1 MVLQQN
7 ARTLIGGFHE
17 KCYSL
22 TLVAI
27 QSAAKEAIFFGA
39 ILGSVGREITQS
51 RAYKQACLAPLK
63 PIKKPWLC
71 NHSLGR
77 ISKDKPCQIMQK
89 PHLLKVRLLQSNYL
103 QERCYQHMAYNNS
116 INYLYYS

>member
-1 MVLQQN
+1 MPN
-7 ARTLIGGFHE
+7 
-17 KCYSL
+17 SL
-22 TLVAI
+22 YLVAI
-27 QSAAKEAIFFGA
+27 QVQEKKQYFWCNSCC
-39 ILGSVGREITQS
+39 GSVGREITQS

-89 PHLLKVRLLQSNYL
+89 PHLLKVRLLQSNY
-103 QERCYQHMAYNNS
+103 
-116 INYLYYS
+116 